1 MDRTWVVVFSL
12 GLNLSRESSGIPK
25 FSGVSKIG
33 DFRQDKA
40 ENSDEIW
47 MLQLFGKVFSY
58 MHTGLVSYY

>member
-1 MDRTWVVVFSL
+1 MDTTLLLDISL
-12 GLNLSRESSGIPK
+12 APNASLVCSGIPK